1 MWEKEKT
8 RGGSA
13 GSSVVI
19 VAGGN
24 RPKKSTPMPYMIAGV
39 CVCTLLSVRQ
49 RQWVVVEQPR
59 LERQLLVCLVQLVPQ
74 RSEPELQQWRSQ
86 PAEQQQS
93 VQRFCSQGGA
103 ALIGFHK
110 DKCLKMQTFLF
121 PRLTS

>member
-1 MWEKEKT
+1 VWEKEKT

-13 GSSVVI
+13 GSSVVF

-39 CVCTLLSVRQ
+39 CVCALLSVRQ

-59 LERQLLVCLVQLVPQ
+59 SQWQLLVCLVQLVPQ
-74 RSEPELQQWRSQ
+74 RSEPELQQWWSQ

-93 VQRFCSQGGA
+93 VQRLRRQGGA
-103 ALIGFHK
+103 ALISFRK